1 MFKTVLFQE
10 IDDYLGVSALYLAAY
25 FKKNEVILRMEGDIE
40 ALLDRTSTLNE
51 RDLVELCKFYA
62 KSL

>member
-10 IDDYLGVSALYLAAY
+10 IDEYLGVSALYLAAF
-25 FKKNEVILRMEGDIE
+25 FKNQDLISRMEGNVE
-40 ALLDRTSTLNE
+40 PLLDRTSTLNQ

-62 KSL
+62 ESL